1 MQIVKLGPELSAGTL
16 PAAPRGRG
24 WVQARKQGA
33 PVPQRPPTPLP
44 SLGKLLP
51 VALKWPSLRGWESGL
66 GRTLLTRGPGAGGQ
80 ALWASG
86 FLGFL
91 RDGGRQGRS
100 LSGPGGGALIP
111 QTIITE
117 EHPSLFFSEVLVPP
131 TVAYVLGPSES

>member
-33 PVPQRPPTPLP
+33 PVPQRLPTPLTSP
-44 SLGKLLP
+44 GKLLP
-51 VALKWPSLRGWESGL
+51 VALKWPSLHGWESGL

-80 ALWASG
+80 PLWASS

-100 LSGPGGGALIP
+100 LSGLGGALIP

-117 EHPSLFFSEVLVPP
+117 EHPSLFFFEVLVPP
-131 TVAYVLGPSES
+131 TVTYVLGPSES